1 MSRAWRPGGTA
12 GAGIQALGE
21 CEWLPRHGQTAPEA
35 SHESRARAKI
45 GARAGKRAADGEEGD
60 FARSRE
66 QREAV
71 ARRSARLER
80 APADKEDRTRELG
93 TEGQQQRVDG
103 CRTKEQHA
111 PRRQPLR
118 GSSSPAT
125 TTPPTTPSP
134 SPSRTAGFQVEHG
147 RTCEAKRRS
156 WMTSCSDAR
165 IHKPSRGI
173 RCNAACGWATNQNT
187 TTYLAYGVIALVAG
201 AASRLTRYS
210 TTSAWQKM
218 HRQGGLL

>member
-103 CRTKEQHA
+103 CFWEGVPQFWQVHKSLTPA
-111 PRRQPLR
+111 L
-118 GSSSPAT
+118 GSVLEHKLKRYTNGSAVAVSIAVAVSEWPPEPA
-125 TTPPTTPSP
+125 
-134 SPSRTAGFQVEHG
+134 G
-147 RTCEAKRRS
+147 
-156 WMTSCSDAR
+156 
-165 IHKPSRGI
+165 
-173 RCNAACGWATNQNT
+173 
-187 TTYLAYGVIALVAG
+187 
-201 AASRLTRYS
+201 
-210 TTSAWQKM
+210 
-218 HRQGGLL
+218 